1 MYISGLVWWQI
12 IIPWHPKHVH
22 VGVDFSISRQN
33 SISWGVTGV
42 ILVNREMYKT
52 CVSVFSG
59 AFFVFVLV
67 TDFCIFVQT
76 DILEYDVWEH
86 RWFLTVNMHGYNSWE
101 GVLHIYWV
109 YICKATLK
117 SITSLF
123 IFHWH
128 SVILMMAKLHISSV
142 ASSCA
147 ARESSF
153 GLFAFDWCLVQMHYT
168 GAHNYSVLFVNNAC
182 DFYGAPLY
190 M

>member
-52 CVSVFSG
+52 CVWVFSG
-59 AFFVFVLV
+59 AFFVFVSV
-67 TDFCIFVQT
+67 PDFCIFVKS
-76 DILEYDVWEH
+76 DILEYGVWEH
-86 RWFLTVNMHGYNSWE
+86 RRLLTVNMHGYNSWQ

-128 SVILMMAKLHISSV
+128 SVISDDDGKVAHLICCELLCGSWVQFWAFCIWLMPCTNALY
-142 ASSCA
+142 
-147 ARESSF
+147 
-153 GLFAFDWCLVQMHYT
+153 WCT
-168 GAHNYSVLFVNNAC
+168 
-182 DFYGAPLY
+182 
-190 M
+190 